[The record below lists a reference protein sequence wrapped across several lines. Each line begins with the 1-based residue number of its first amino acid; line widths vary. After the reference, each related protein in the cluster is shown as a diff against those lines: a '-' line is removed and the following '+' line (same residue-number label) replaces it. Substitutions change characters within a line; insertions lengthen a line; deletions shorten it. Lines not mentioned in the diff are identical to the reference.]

1 MSSKLYINYG
11 NGVISEV
18 MKLHEYQAKA
28 LLSRY
33 GVPVPRSEVASSLS
47 QVRGSAESFN
57 GKCVVKVQIHAGGR
71 GKSGGVKLVD
81 SVDMAEEV
89 AEQLL
94 SNNIVTHQT
103 SPEGVPV
110 NDLLIEEA
118 LDVAKELYLSIL
130 VDGGLGKAIV
140 MASEAG
146 GMEIEQVAE
155 DTPDKILREAIDPTV
170 GLMTYQARNLAI
182 GLGLDKELHGQFIKL
197 LSGAFEAFIQTD
209 CSLIEINPLAVTAQ
223 GKLLAIDAK
232 ASIDDDALFR
242 QKDESL
248 DYDSRQEPQIEKLA
262 RTSGLSYVKLDGDVG
277 CLVNGAGLAMATMDV
292 TMAAGATPAN
302 FLDVGGGADVDKVHK
317 AIEILLSDPGVKK
330 VFVNI
335 FGGIL
340 RCDVVAEGILAAT
353 KASKSDVPPIV
364 VRMLGTNADEGRKI
378 LKEANIGVHLVN
390 DFTEATKTIKSL
402 S

>member
-1 MSSKLYINYG
+1 
-11 NGVISEV
+11 

-28 LLSRY
+28 LLAKY
-33 GVPVPRSEVASSLS
+33 GVPVPRGEVASSLDE
-47 QVRGSAESFN
+47 VRRIAKSYQ

-81 SVDMAEEV
+81 TLDSAV
-89 AEQLL
+89 AEAEKML
-94 SNNIVTHQT
+94 SGNIVTSQT
-103 SPEGVPV
+103 TSDGVPV
-110 NDLLIEEA
+110 NELLIEEA
-118 LDVAKELYLSIL
+118 LDVIKELYLSIL
-130 VDGGLGKAIV
+130 VDGGLGRVIV

-155 DTPDKILREAIDPTV
+155 DTPEQILREVIDPNI
-170 GLMTYQARNLAI
+170 GLMAYQARNLAI
-182 GLGLDKELHGQFIKL
+182 GLGLDRALHSQFIKL
-197 LSGAFEAFIQTD
+197 LSGAFNAFIQTD

-223 GKLLAIDAK
+223 GRLLAIDAK

-242 QKDESL
+242 QKNELL
-248 DYDSRQEPQIEKLA
+248 DYDSRQEPEIEMLA

-292 TMAAGATPAN
+292 IMAAGATPAN

-317 AIEILLSDPGVKK
+317 AVDILLSDPGVKK

-340 RCDVVAEGILAAT
+340 RCDVVAEGIVA
-353 KASKSDVPPIV
+353 ASKARKSSTPPIV
-364 VRMLGTNADEGRKI
+364 ARMLGTNADEGRKI
-378 LKEANIGVHLVN
+378 LKEAKIGVHLVN

>member
-1 MSSKLYINYG
+1 
-11 NGVISEV
+11 

-28 LLSRY
+28 LLAKY
-33 GVPVPRSEVASSLS
+33 GVPVPKGEVASSLDE
-47 QVRGSAESFN
+47 VRRIAKSHQ
-57 GKCVVKVQIHAGGR
+57 GKCVVKVQIHAGSR
-71 GKSGGVKLVD
+71 GKSGGVKVVD
-81 SVDMAEEV
+81 NLDSAV
-89 AEQLL
+89 AEAEKML
-94 SNNIVTHQT
+94 SGNIVTSQT
-103 SPEGVPV
+103 TADGVPV
-110 NDLLIEEA
+110 NELLIEEA
-118 LDVAKELYLSIL
+118 LDVIKELYLSIL
-130 VDGGLGKAIV
+130 VDGGLGRVIV

-155 DTPDKILREAIDPTV
+155 DTPEQILREVIDPNI
-170 GLMTYQARNLAI
+170 GLMAYQARNLAI
-182 GLGLDKELHGQFIKL
+182 GLGLDRALHSQFIKL
-197 LSGAFEAFIQTD
+197 LSGAFNAFIQND

-223 GKLLAIDAK
+223 GRLLAIDAK

-242 QKDESL
+242 QKNELL
-248 DYDSRQEPQIEKLA
+248 DYDSRQEPEIEMLA

-292 TMAAGATPAN
+292 IMAAGATPAN

-317 AIEILLSDPGVKK
+317 AVDILLSDPGVKK

-340 RCDVVAEGILAAT
+340 RCDVVAEGIVA
-353 KASKSDVPPIV
+353 ASKARKSPTPPIV
-364 VRMLGTNADEGRKI
+364 ARMLGTNADEGRKI
-378 LKEANIGVHLVN
+378 LKEAKIGVHLVN

>member
-1 MSSKLYINYG
+1 
-11 NGVISEV
+11 

-28 LLSRY
+28 LLAKY
-33 GVPVPRSEVASSLS
+33 GVPVPRGEVASSLDE
-47 QVRGSAESFN
+47 VRRIAKSYQ

-81 SVDMAEEV
+81 TLDSAV
-89 AEQLL
+89 AEAEKML
-94 SNNIVTHQT
+94 SGNIVTSQT
-103 SPEGVPV
+103 TSDGVPV
-110 NDLLIEEA
+110 NELLIEEA
-118 LDVAKELYLSIL
+118 LDVIKELYLSIL
-130 VDGGLGKAIV
+130 VDGGLGRVIV
-140 MASEAG
+140 MASEAR

-155 DTPDKILREAIDPTV
+155 DTPEQILREVIDPNI
-170 GLMTYQARNLAI
+170 GLMAYQARNLAI
-182 GLGLDKELHGQFIKL
+182 GLGLDRALHSQFIKL
-197 LSGAFEAFIQTD
+197 LSGAFNAFIQTD

-223 GKLLAIDAK
+223 GRLLAIDAK

-242 QKDESL
+242 QKNELL
-248 DYDSRQEPQIEKLA
+248 DYDSRQEPEIEMLA

-292 TMAAGATPAN
+292 IMAAGATPAN

-317 AIEILLSDPGVKK
+317 AVDILLSDPGVKK

-340 RCDVVAEGILAAT
+340 RCDVVAEGIVA
-353 KASKSDVPPIV
+353 ASKARKSSTPPIV
-364 VRMLGTNADEGRKI
+364 ARMLGTNADEGRKI
-378 LKEANIGVHLVN
+378 LKEAKIGVHLVN

>member
-1 MSSKLYINYG
+1 
-11 NGVISEV
+11 

-28 LLSRY
+28 LLAKY
-33 GVPVPRSEVASSLS
+33 GVPVPRGEVASSLDE
-47 QVRGSAESFN
+47 VRRIAKSYQ

-81 SVDMAEEV
+81 TLDSAV
-89 AEQLL
+89 AEAEKML
-94 SNNIVTHQT
+94 SGNIVTSQT
-103 SPEGVPV
+103 TSDGVPV
-110 NDLLIEEA
+110 NELLIEEA
-118 LDVAKELYLSIL
+118 LDVIKELYLSIL
-130 VDGGLGKAIV
+130 VDGGLGRVIV

-155 DTPDKILREAIDPTV
+155 DTPEQILREVIDPNI
-170 GLMTYQARNLAI
+170 GLMAYQARNLAI
-182 GLGLDKELHGQFIKL
+182 GLGLDRALHSQFIKL
-197 LSGAFEAFIQTD
+197 LSGAFNAFIQTD

-223 GKLLAIDAK
+223 GRLLAIDAK

-242 QKDESL
+242 QKNELL
-248 DYDSRQEPQIEKLA
+248 DYDSRQEPEIEMLA

-292 TMAAGATPAN
+292 IMAAGATPAN

-317 AIEILLSDPGVKK
+317 AVDILLSDPGVKK

-340 RCDVVAEGILAAT
+340 RCDVVAEGIVA
-353 KASKSDVPPIV
+353 ASKARKSPMPPIV
-364 VRMLGTNADEGRKI
+364 ARMLGTNADEGRKI
-378 LKEANIGVHLVN
+378 LKEAKIGVHLVN

>member
-1 MSSKLYINYG
+1 
-11 NGVISEV
+11 

-118 LDVAKELYLSIL
+118 LDVTKELYLSIL

-197 LSGAFEAFIQTD
+197 FMNIWWHLLKLKI
-209 CSLIEINPLAVTAQ
+209 LISA
-223 GKLLAIDAK
+223 
-232 ASIDDDALFR
+232 
-242 QKDESL
+242 
-248 DYDSRQEPQIEKLA
+248 
-262 RTSGLSYVKLDGDVG
+262 
-277 CLVNGAGLAMATMDV
+277 
-292 TMAAGATPAN
+292 
-302 FLDVGGGADVDKVHK
+302 
-317 AIEILLSDPGVKK
+317 KK
-330 VFVNI
+330 VRI
-335 FGGIL
+335 
-340 RCDVVAEGILAAT
+340 
-353 KASKSDVPPIV
+353 
-364 VRMLGTNADEGRKI
+364 
-378 LKEANIGVHLVN
+378 
-390 DFTEATKTIKSL
+390 
-402 S
+402 

>member
-1 MSSKLYINYG
+1 
-11 NGVISEV
+11 

-28 LLSRY
+28 LLAKY
-33 GVPVPRSEVASSLS
+33 GVPVPTGEVASSLDE
-47 QVRGSAESFN
+47 VRRIAKSRQ

-71 GKSGGVKLVD
+71 GKSGGVKVVD
-81 SVDMAEEV
+81 NLDSAV
-89 AEQLL
+89 AEAEKML
-94 SNNIVTHQT
+94 SGNIVTPQT
-103 SPEGVPV
+103 TSEGVPV
-110 NDLLIEEA
+110 NELLIEEA
-118 LDVAKELYLSIL
+118 LDVIKELYLSIL
-130 VDGGLGKAIV
+130 VDGGLGRVIV

-155 DTPDKILREAIDPTV
+155 DTPEQILREVIDPNI

-182 GLGLDKELHGQFIKL
+182 GLGLDRALHSQFIKL
-197 LSGAFEAFIQTD
+197 LSGAFNAFIETD

-223 GKLLAIDAK
+223 GRLLAIDAK

-242 QKDESL
+242 QKDELL
-248 DYDSRQEPQIEKLA
+248 DYDSRQEPEIEMLA

-292 TMAAGATPAN
+292 IMAAGATPAN

-317 AIEILLSDPGVKK
+317 AVDILLSDPGVKK

-340 RCDVVAEGILAAT
+340 RCDVVAEGIVA
-353 KASKSDVPPIV
+353 ASKARKSPMPPIV
-364 VRMLGTNADEGRKI
+364 ARMLGTNADEGRKI
-378 LKEANIGVHLVN
+378 LKEAKIGVHLVN

>member
-1 MSSKLYINYG
+1 
-11 NGVISEV
+11 

-28 LLSRY
+28 LLAKY
-33 GVPVPRSEVASSLS
+33 GVPVPRGEVASSLDE
-47 QVRGSAESFN
+47 VRRIAKSYQ

-81 SVDMAEEV
+81 TLDSAV
-89 AEQLL
+89 AEAEKML
-94 SNNIVTHQT
+94 SGNIVTSQT
-103 SPEGVPV
+103 TSDGVPV
-110 NDLLIEEA
+110 NELLIEEA
-118 LDVAKELYLSIL
+118 LDVIKELYLSIL
-130 VDGGLGKAIV
+130 VDGGLGRVIV

-155 DTPDKILREAIDPTV
+155 DTPEQILREVIDPNI
-170 GLMTYQARNLAI
+170 GLMAYQARNLAI
-182 GLGLDKELHGQFIKL
+182 GLGLGRELHRQFIKL
-197 LSGAFEAFIQTD
+197 LSGAFNAFIQTD

-223 GKLLAIDAK
+223 GRLLAIDAK

-242 QKDESL
+242 QKNELL
-248 DYDSRQEPQIEKLA
+248 DYDSRQEPEIEMLA

-292 TMAAGATPAN
+292 IMAAGATPAN

-317 AIEILLSDPGVKK
+317 AVDILLSDPGVKK

-340 RCDVVAEGILAAT
+340 RCDVVAEGIVA
-353 KASKSDVPPIV
+353 ASKARKSPTPPIV
-364 VRMLGTNADEGRKI
+364 ARMLGTNADEGRKI
-378 LKEANIGVHLVN
+378 LKEAKIGVHLVN

>member
-1 MSSKLYINYG
+1 
-11 NGVISEV
+11 

-28 LLSRY
+28 LLAKY
-33 GVPVPRSEVASSLS
+33 GVPVPRGEVASSLDE
-47 QVRGSAESFN
+47 VRRIAKSYQ

-81 SVDMAEEV
+81 TLDSAV
-89 AEQLL
+89 AEAEKML
-94 SNNIVTHQT
+94 SGNIVTSQT
-103 SPEGVPV
+103 TSDGVPV
-110 NDLLIEEA
+110 NELLIEEA
-118 LDVAKELYLSIL
+118 LDVIKELYLSIL
-130 VDGGLGKAIV
+130 VDGGLGRVIV

-155 DTPDKILREAIDPTV
+155 DTPEQILREVIDPNI
-170 GLMTYQARNLAI
+170 GLMAYQARNLAI
-182 GLGLDKELHGQFIKL
+182 GLGLDRALHSQFIKL
-197 LSGAFEAFIQTD
+197 LSGAFNAFIQTD

-223 GKLLAIDAK
+223 GRLLAIDAK

-242 QKDESL
+242 QKNELL
-248 DYDSRQEPQIEKLA
+248 DYDSRQEPEIEMLA

-292 TMAAGATPAN
+292 IMAAGATPAN

-317 AIEILLSDPGVKK
+317 AVDILLSDPGVKK

-340 RCDVVAEGILAAT
+340 RCDVVAEGIVA
-353 KASKSDVPPIV
+353 ASKARKSPTPPIV
-364 VRMLGTNADEGRKI
+364 ARMLGTNADEGRKI
-378 LKEANIGVHLVN
+378 LKEAKIGVHLVN

>member
-1 MSSKLYINYG
+1 
-11 NGVISEV
+11 

-28 LLSRY
+28 LLAKY
-33 GVPVPRSEVASSLS
+33 GVPVPKGEVASNINE
-47 QVRGSAESFN
+47 VRKIANNFD

-81 SVDMAEEV
+81 SVESALDEAKKM
-89 AEQLL
+89 L
-94 SNNIVTHQT
+94 SGNIVTIQT
-103 SPEGVPV
+103 TSEGVPV
-110 NDLLIEEA
+110 NELLIEEA
-118 LDVAKELYLSIL
+118 LNVVEELYLSIL
-130 VDGGLGKAIV
+130 VDGGLGRVVV

-155 DTPDKILREAIDPTV
+155 DTPEKILKVVIDPAI
-170 GLMTYQARNLAI
+170 GLMSYQARNLAI
-182 GLGLDKELHGQFIKL
+182 GLGLNKELYGQFIKL
-197 LSGAFEAFIQTD
+197 LLSAFNAFIKTD
-209 CSLIEINPLAVTAQ
+209 CSLIEVNPLAVTAE
-223 GKLLAIDAK
+223 GRLLAIDAK

-248 DYDSRQEPQIEKLA
+248 NYDSRQEPEIEMLA

-317 AIEILLSDPGVKK
+317 AVEILLSDPGVKK

-340 RCDVVAEGILAAT
+340 RCDVVAEGIVAAT
-353 KASKSDVPPIV
+353 KVTKSPVPPIV

-378 LKEANIGVHLVN
+378 LKEADIGVHLVN
-390 DFTEATKTIKSL
+390 DFTEATETIKSL